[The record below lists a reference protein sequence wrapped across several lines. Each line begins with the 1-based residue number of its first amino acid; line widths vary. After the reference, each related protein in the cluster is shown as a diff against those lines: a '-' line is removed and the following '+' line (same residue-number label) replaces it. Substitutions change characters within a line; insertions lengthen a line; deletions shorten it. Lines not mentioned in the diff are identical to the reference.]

1 MPTVAP
7 YDRPLTEDEIR
18 GFRMAC
24 ACMIEWARQIERN
37 GFRLGGPAEP
47 MLPRHQVMRHSG
59 RMARNLAETLALTI
73 GQMDPVA
80 SAAALPSA

>member
-1 MPTVAP
+1 MARAQP

-24 ACMIEWARQIERN
+24 ACMAEWARQIERN

-59 RMARNLAETLALTI
+59 RMARNLAEALALTI
-73 GQMDPVA
+73 EQLDPA
-80 SAAALPSA
+80 SPAALPSA